1 MSARRTWW
9 LVATAVALLLAA
21 CVAAVLQQ
29 HRNHTRRVAN
39 AATQNEFALAERA
52 LAERAR
58 LAAAMLADS
67 LVNPTYFFDLQRIGD
82 VLEAGL
88 DREQTAY
95 ILLLDAHGR
104 ILHDG
109 SRDIARYGQQPDDAF
124 AATAAAVRQPTV
136 LIAERFIEVAHPIQL
151 GDQRLATLRLAFKRD
166 AAATVAPLAVPALA
180 PWLDPALLLGLLAG
194 VISLLLI
201 GDRLLAR
208 PLAQIDHRL
217 AQLARVYTGAE
228 AETSWRESLDRITER
243 FAGFDR
249 ELQQHGRIDALT
261 ALPNRIALRERIAE
275 AIGAAPGTG
284 EQEIALL
291 FIDLD
296 DFKRINDTLGH
307 DIGDAILANV
317 ARRFSDVLREE
328 YPGEQGFIAR
338 FGGDEFVLLL
348 AGVDARR
355 RAGVL
360 AELLLSS
367 LRTPL
372 CIADQALHVSASI
385 GITSFP
391 EDAPDAARLLKNGDI
406 AMYLAKVHGRN
417 CARFFTTYLTRL
429 ADDRLAIEQDL
440 RAALDRDELK
450 LHYQPIID
458 FTTGAIHGAEALLRW
473 HHPTRGMVSS
483 SLFVG
488 VAEDVGMIDALGEF
502 ALRTACET
510 AVRWPACGASRPFV
524 AVNVSVKQLRDA
536 RFPARVERLL
546 TETGL
551 EPGLL
556 HLELTESSLLD
567 GESSAIAALEDL
579 HRIGVKLWLDDF
591 GTGFSGLNH
600 LRRVPVDGVKIDRSF
615 VADLLTDRHDVALTS
630 AIIAMARSL
639 DITVVAEGVESAALA
654 DVLKGLRCPFGQGY
668 WIGEPAHSEK
678 LVERILA
685 QRDGE
690 RGRGRSS
697 TRVS

>member
-1 MSARRTWW
+1 MNARRSWW
-9 LVATAVALLLAA
+9 LTAAAVAVLLAVLA
-21 CVAAVLQQ
+21 GLVLQQ
-29 HRNHTRRVAN
+29 HRAHSRRIAN
-39 AATQNEFALAERA
+39 AAAQQEFALAEKA
-52 LAERAR
+52 LAERTR
-58 LAAAMLADS
+58 IAAALLAES

-82 VLEAGL
+82 VLDTGL
-88 DREQTAY
+88 DPGATAY
-95 ILLLDAHGR
+95 ILLLDRNGR

-109 SRDIARYGQQPDDAF
+109 SKDLARYGQLPDDAF
-124 AATAAAVRQPTV
+124 AREAAAATTPTV
-136 LIAERFIEVAHPIQL
+136 LVAEHFIEVAHPITL
-151 GDQRLATLRLAFKRD
+151 GDQRLATLRLAFTRD
-166 AAATVAPLAVPALA
+166 AATTVAPLPVDAMAA
-180 PWLDPALLLGLLAG
+180 WLDPLLLGALLGGGLLLLLA
-194 VISLLLI
+194 

-208 PLAQIDHRL
+208 PLAQIETRL
-217 AQLARVYTGAE
+217 AQLARVYAGAP
-228 AETSWRESLDRITER
+228 ALTTPRESLDRIGER

-249 ELQQHGRIDALT
+249 ELQRQGRIDVLT
-261 ALPNRIALRERIAE
+261 ALPNRIALRERIAKT
-275 AIGAAPGTG
+275 IGDAPLTNGHG
-284 EQEIALL
+284 IALL
-291 FIDLD
+291 FVDLD

-317 ARRFSDVLREE
+317 ARRFKDVLREE
-328 YPGEQGFIAR
+328 YPEQTGFIAR
-338 FGGDEFVLLL
+338 FGGDEFVLLIT
-348 AGVDARR
+348 GDDARR
-355 RAGVL
+355 RAGAL

-367 LRTPL
+367 LRSPL
-372 CIADQALHVSASI
+372 GIADQVLHVSASI

-458 FTTGAIHGAEALLRW
+458 FASGVIHGAKALLRW
-473 HHPTRGMVSS
+473 QHPSRGLVSS

-488 VAEDVGMIDALGEF
+488 IAEDVGMIDALGDF

-510 AVRWPACGASRPFV
+510 AVRWPASGERRLFV

-536 RFPARVERLL
+536 RFPARVAAVLA
-546 TETGL
+546 ETGL
-551 EPGLL
+551 APALL

-567 GESSAIAALEDL
+567 DESRAIAALEEL
-579 HRIGVKLWLDDF
+579 HRIGVRIWLDDF

-615 VADLLTDRHDVALTS
+615 VADLLTDRHDAALTS

-654 DVLKGLRCPFGQGY
+654 DVLKQLHCPFGQGY

-678 LVERILA
+678 LVERIVA
-685 QRDGE
+685 QRHGDTGK
-690 RGRGRSS
+690 GRGSK
-697 TRVS
+697 VS